1 MVLVIIYLAVINSK
15 KMEKLN
21 DELIKLNAMLIE
33 TKNELKDNLYDARFM
48 IKTNQLL
55 LEELYR
61 TDLTTN
67 YFCSNIYNTSYRT
80 GTTIK
85 HIDEELQFHLK
96 GYSKSENT
104 VMEACY
110 AVNGNKETAPIFAD
124 SKIIEIK
131 DNVTISKI

>member
-1 MVLVIIYLAVINSK
+1 MMSLWDALRMNMMISYQELVR
-15 KMEKLN
+15 
-21 DELIKLNAMLIE
+21 
-33 TKNELKDNLYDARFM
+33 TFPRFM